1 MRARWVASAGAVA
14 GMALMLASAP
24 ARAQQNDFLG
34 DMKHFFSGMTPNG
47 SMRQAYEAGRR
58 DEYAALQAQR
68 DRLCAPQTYNAQ
80 PYRFDYGAGG
90 YGPYATR

>member
-1 MRARWVASAGAVA
+1 MRARWAASASAAV
-14 GMALMLASAP
+14 GLVLVLAVTP

-34 DMKHFFSGMTPNG
+34 GMKNFFSGMTPNG

-68 DRLCAPQTYNAQ
+68 DRLCAPQNYAQ
-80 PYRFDYGAGG
+80 PYNFDYGAGG
-90 YGPYATR
+90 YGSFANR